1 MTGEGMKVNRE
12 NRVQADQ
19 RSRLLPGQPG
29 RARITVRPGR
39 PARGGRG
46 RMPFAVLMVLLLAS
60 GLLGL
65 LMLNT
70 ALNEG
75 SFELTKLQKQTTT
88 LTDQQQSLQQQID
101 HAGAPDA
108 LERSAR
114 QLGMVPGGDPAF
126 LQDDGKVLGSPGPAK
141 DSPPV
146 KRTGVDLWPAA
157 GPAAPAP
164 GAAPAPAGGSADPA
178 AGAEGSLRVDPVS
191 PAPSQSPGA
200 SPSATPS
207 PSPSGSP
214 R

>member
-1 MTGEGMKVNRE
+1 M
-12 NRVQADQ
+12 VQAAGKGIQ
-19 RSRLLPGQPG
+19 QGRLLPGQLG

-39 PARGGRG
+39 PPRGGRG
-46 RMPFAVLMVLLLAS
+46 RTPFVVLMVLLLAL

-101 HAGAPDA
+101 HDAAPDV
-108 LERSAR
+108 LEQQAR
-114 QLGMVPGGDPAF
+114 QLGMVAGGDPAF
-126 LQDDGKVLGSPGPAK
+126 LLPDGKVLGSPAAAK

-146 KRTGVDLWPAA
+146 KRSGADLWPNA
-157 GPAAPAP
+157 GPPSATAAPSP
-164 GAAPAPAGGSADPA
+164 SAAPSPNATQPPADPA
-178 AGAEGSLRVDPVS
+178 TAEGALRVDPVG
-191 PAPSQSPGA
+191 P
-200 SPSATPS
+200 SPSAGQRTSPS
-207 PSPSGSP
+207 PNQSSSPSGSA

>member
-1 MTGEGMKVNRE
+1 MNRE
-12 NRVQADQ
+12 NRVQAAGSDQ
-19 RSRLLPGQPG
+19 RGRLLPGQPG

-39 PARGGRG
+39 PPRGGRG

-75 SFELTKLQKQTTT
+75 SFELTKLQKQTNT

-101 HAGAPDA
+101 HAAAPDA

-146 KRTGVDLWPAA
+146 KRSGADLWPAA
-157 GPAAPAP
+157 GPSAPAP
-164 GAAPAPAGGSADPA
+164 AAAPAPAGSAAAGGAADPA
-178 AGAEGSLRVDPVS
+178 ATAEGSLRVDPVG
-191 PAPSQSPGA
+191 PQPSQSPGA
-200 SPSATPS
+200 SATPS